1 MKKRKIEIRLAHR
14 LNGYKRLLNNNSVN
28 PESQYTKPGSR
39 NPKKG

>member
-14 LNGYKRLLNNNSVN
+14 LNGHEQLLNNKRIN
-28 PESQYTKPGSR
+28 PRQYTKPGSR